1 MSPNTAIKSH
11 EAPYS
16 PLAKADP
23 TSSAFVVTGRGAIAF
38 APGVSL
44 VFAAG
49 AVALSGPISFDA
61 DNAAPGTDFMIFA
74 HADGGGLA
82 LAKGK
87 EPEASGWVVV
97 GGFHYAPGGNAA
109 GTGGGDTTPAI
120 NPYSCWDLNFRP
132 ACDDPS
138 GMALVNGAFWC
149 DIYLLNAQHRDN
161 GCTSVFGEII
171 ADGKDTPQRIDD
183 GVHTD
188 LNFET
193 AKGIYAAYGKQLL
206 GAEEFF
212 AAAYGVTE
220 KTAAGTDPKQT
231 QLDAPRTSRFGIMQ
245 ATGNMWTWGTDGHPD
260 IPRASFFGGSWISGS
275 CAGSR
280 YASLDYWPE
289 LSGGDVGAR
298 GRSDHLNHG

>member
-1 MSPNTAIKSH
+1 MSPNTAVKSH
-11 EAPYS
+11 GAPYS

-23 TSSAFVVTGRGAIAF
+23 NSSAFVVTGRGTIAF
-38 APGVSL
+38 AAGVSL
-44 VFAAG
+44 AFAAG
-49 AVALSGPISFDA
+49 ALELSGHIIFGAA
-61 DNAAPGTDFMIFA
+61 DAAPGTDFVIFA
-74 HADGGGLA
+74 HADGSASA

-87 EPEASGWVVV
+87 EPEESGWVIV

-109 GTGGGDTTPAI
+109 GTSGGDTIPAI
-120 NPYSCWDLNFRP
+120 NPYSCWDINFRP

-171 ADGKDTPQRIDD
+171 ADGDDTPQRIDD
-183 GVHTD
+183 SVHTD

-193 AKGIYAAYGKQLL
+193 AKSIYAAHGKQLL

-212 AAAYGVTE
+212 AATYGVTE
-220 KTAAGTDPKQT
+220 KTAAGTNPKQT

-260 IPRASFFGGSWISGS
+260 IPRASLFGGSWLGGS
-275 CAGSR
+275 HAGSR
-280 YASLDYWPE
+280 YAGLDCWPGD
-289 LSGGDVGAR
+289 SDGDVGAR
-298 GRSDHLNHG
+298 GRSDHLNHD